1 MSRALVIV
9 DIQNDYFPGGAHP
22 LVAPEV
28 AAANAQQLLEAFRK
42 SGEPLF
48 HVQHVWDAPDAAFM
62 RPGTAGIEI
71 HESVAPAAGE
81 PVIQKANP
89 NSFLDTPL
97 EAELRERGVDHVVV
111 CGMMTSMCVD
121 ATVRAAADLGF
132 GTSVAHDACAAP
144 SLTFDGRE
152 VAAADVHAAFLAALA
167 GGYARVAPAVEL
179 V

>member
-1 MSRALVIV
+1 MVLKKTR
-9 DIQNDYFPGGAHP
+9 
-22 LVAPEV
+22 
-28 AAANAQQLLEAFRK
+28 
-42 SGEPLF
+42 
-48 HVQHVWDAPDAAFM
+48 
-62 RPGTAGIEI
+62 
-71 HESVAPAAGE
+71 
-81 PVIQKANP
+81 P
-89 NSFLDTPL
+89 NSFRDTGL
-97 EAELRERGVDHVVV
+97 ESYLRNRRRNVDTLVV

-167 GGYARVAPAVEL
+167 GGYARVASAAEL